1 MLVHSI
7 TSGVS
12 SEFSRVCFA
21 VSTDKPA
28 TPCAAQLTAM
38 LACWA
43 TAGSSEMQDSVCAD
57 AAKALHDCMRLA
69 VRAKLHSL
77 ARRSH

>member
-1 MLVHSI
+1 MEHRVL
-7 TSGVS
+7 
-12 SEFSRVCFA
+12 EFLLIFLR
-21 VSTDKPA
+21 VSTGKPV

-43 TAGSSEMQDSVCAD
+43 SAGSSEMQDSVCAD

-69 VRAKLHSL
+69 V
-77 ARRSH
+77 